1 MLALMQACRGRWRSS
16 WPPRHLPAAAKMV
29 LETALH
35 PAQLRD
41 QVTSPGGTTI
51 AGIHALENRGVRAA
65 MYDAVL
71 AVLERSEK
79 LKGK

>member
-1 MLALMQACRGRWRSS
+1 M
-16 WPPRHLPAAAKMV
+16 
-29 LETALH
+29 
-35 PAQLRD
+35 RD

>member
-1 MLALMQACRGRWRSS
+1 MNSRTFARSGK
-16 WPPRHLPAAAKMV
+16 LV
-29 LETALH
+29 LETALD
-35 PAQLRD
+35 PAQLSD